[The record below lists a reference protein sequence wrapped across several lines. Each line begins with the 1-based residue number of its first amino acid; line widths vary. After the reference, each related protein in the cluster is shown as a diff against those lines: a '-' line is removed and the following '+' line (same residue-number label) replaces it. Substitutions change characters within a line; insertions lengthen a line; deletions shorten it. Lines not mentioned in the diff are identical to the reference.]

1 MSKHMGFRRKEWLF
15 LLRWTVATAVGF
27 TVVSPFIVGVIF
39 IVGFSAANGGSLGD
53 LNDLISFTQVGLII
67 GASIGFGQTLA
78 LIGQVKKPILWLPVS
93 IFGGT
98 LGGFLVGLVSL
109 KNRYIALILSATIP
123 VFFLGI
129 AQKVVLMKFLKK
141 ANGWI
146 IANIISWAL
155 AQVLLIIPIFG
166 NMDLYRILNRIEDGL
181 SFDLFIDLIIIFASV
196 AVIGLI
202 TGINLTWLLKNF
214 KKE

>member
-1 MSKHMGFRRKEWLF
+1 MSKYMGFRRKEWLF
-15 LLRWTVATAVGF
+15 LLRWTVATAVGC
-27 TVVSPFIVGVIF
+27 TVVSPFITSAMFLVA
-39 IVGFSAANGGSLGD
+39 FSIGDGGSLGD
-53 LNDLISFTQVGLII
+53 LTTLILFTLVGFII

-78 LIGQVKKPILWLPVS
+78 LVGQAKQPILWLPVS

-98 LGGFLVGLVSL
+98 LGGLIVGLVSL
-109 KNRYIALILSATIP
+109 NSLYTASLLSVAMPGI
-123 VFFLGI
+123 FLGI

-141 ANGWI
+141 ATGWI
-146 IANIISWAL
+146 TANIISWAS
-155 AQVLLIIPIFG
+155 AQVLLIAG
-166 NMDLYRILNRIEDGL
+166 LVNMDLYRILNRIEDGL
-181 SFDLFIDLIIIFASV
+181 SFALFIDLIRIFASV